1 MKSFYEFYLQI
12 QRENAAAPAAP
23 GAAPA
28 AAPAAG
34 AAPAPAGAGTVAP
47 QAKLPSPS
55 EVKAVTDLKTATDKI
70 NISGITDPE
79 KRNQIDA
86 LKKQIAG
93 LVTSTQQAAQA
104 APKPGAPAA
113 PAKPGAPVAPAAPA
127 KPGAPVAPAV
137 APK

>member
-12 QRENAAAPAAP
+12 QRENAAAPAP

-28 AAPAAG
+28 AAAG
-34 AAPAPAGAGTVAP
+34 AAPAAPGAAGTTQPAAPQPPPEVTNFIKGAGGDAQKASALLDAFQKATKDKNLQTAINTIRAAIAP
-47 QAKLPSPS
+47 
-55 EVKAVTDLKTATDKI
+55 
-70 NISGITDPE
+70 
-79 KRNQIDA
+79 
-86 LKKQIAG
+86 
-93 LVTSTQQAAQA
+93 AAP
-104 APKPGAPAA
+104 PKPGAPVAPAA

>member
-12 QRENAAAPAAP
+12 QREAALAPAAPGAAPAAPAAP

-34 AAPAPAGAGTVAP
+34 ATPAAPGAAGTTQPAAPQPPPEITNFIKGAGGNA
-47 QAKLPSPS
+47 QKASELLDAFAKGT
-55 EVKAVTDLKTATDKI
+55 KDANLKTAIGTIKNAI
-70 NISGITDPE
+70 
-79 KRNQIDA
+79 
-86 LKKQIAG
+86 
-93 LVTSTQQAAQA
+93 
-104 APKPGAPAA
+104 APAA
-113 PAKPGAPVAPAAPA
+113 PPKPGAPVAPAAPA

>member
-23 GAAPA
+23 GAAPVAA

-34 AAPAPAGAGTVAP
+34 AAPAAPGAAGTTQPAAPQPPPEITNFIKGAGGDA
-47 QAKLPSPS
+47 QKASALLDAFAKGT
-55 EVKAVTDLKTATDKI
+55 KDNNLKTAIGTIKNAI
-70 NISGITDPE
+70 
-79 KRNQIDA
+79 
-86 LKKQIAG
+86 
-93 LVTSTQQAAQA
+93 
-104 APKPGAPAA
+104 APAA